1 MAHSTFAQPLPPE
14 LAGDAARGHYGDGK
28 ELPGGFRVCPEH
40 AAAGLWSTPSD
51 LGNLLLLVGRAWRGE
66 SRLFLAR
73 RRAGRGKPRK
83 MAVLMGSERPS
94 ATLPAPW
101 SS

>member
-1 MAHSTFAQPLPPE
+1 MDALVLKPAEMAHSTFAQPLTPE

-51 LGNLLLLVGRAWRGE
+51 LGNLLLLVGRAGAAKAGCF
-66 SRLFLAR
+66 SRPR
-73 RRAGRGKPRK
+73 RRGRC
-83 MAVLMGSERPS
+83 
-94 ATLPAPW
+94 
-101 SS
+101 